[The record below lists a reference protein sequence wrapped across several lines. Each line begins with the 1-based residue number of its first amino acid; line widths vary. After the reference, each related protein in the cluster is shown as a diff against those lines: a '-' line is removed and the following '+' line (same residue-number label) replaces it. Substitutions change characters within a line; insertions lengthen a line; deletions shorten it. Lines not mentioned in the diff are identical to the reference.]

1 MKKTKNL
8 SENRKLGVNFT
19 IKQIE
24 ILEELVLGGKFGN
37 NKADVIKGIIMLYFA
52 DNHLLD

>member
-8 SENRKLGVNFT
+8 SESRKLGVNFT
-19 IKQIE
+19 LKQIE
-24 ILEELVLGGKFGN
+24 ILEEIVSEGKFGN

-52 DNHLLD
+52 ENHLLD